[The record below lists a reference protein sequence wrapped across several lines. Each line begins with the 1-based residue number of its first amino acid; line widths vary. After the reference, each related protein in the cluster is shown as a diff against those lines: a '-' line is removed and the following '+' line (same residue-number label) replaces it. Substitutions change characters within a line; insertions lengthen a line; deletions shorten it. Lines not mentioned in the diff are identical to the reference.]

1 MNIKQRRWLSSERKL
16 FSLPLIFGPTL
27 SQSIFT
33 IHSSLT
39 QLYPFICSLGIYNMM
54 LVRETEPAQTK
65 SINIPL
71 ACISL
76 NILTMCYQS
85 VASVSLHD
93 LFCNVLRVSPAPQL
107 HHHPK
112 SALCTAVQLGAGG
125 ADTMGQ
131 RYFNGSNI
139 WLLMTNTISPW
150 FKFQIEP

>member
-39 QLYPFICSLGIYNMM
+39 QLYPFTCSLGIYNMM

-85 VASVSLHD
+85 VAFVSLQD
-93 LFCNVLRVSPAPQL
+93 LFCNVLRVSPAPQFIIIQKVPCVL
-107 HHHPK
+107 
-112 SALCTAVQLGAGG
+112 LYNWGQGVQIQWGKG
-125 ADTMGQ
+125 
-131 RYFNGSNI
+131 
-139 WLLMTNTISPW
+139 ISMV
-150 FKFQIEP
+150 QIFDC